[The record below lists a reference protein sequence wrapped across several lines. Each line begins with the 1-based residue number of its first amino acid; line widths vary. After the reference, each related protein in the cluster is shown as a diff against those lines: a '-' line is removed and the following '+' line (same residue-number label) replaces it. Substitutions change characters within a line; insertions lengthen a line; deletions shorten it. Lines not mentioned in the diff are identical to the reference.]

1 MNRVISFILLSLLML
16 SVTTFFIADVDEEED
31 ISYFVSNEVV
41 TNTTI
46 FKELDPQV
54 KVKKVLRDFNLD
66 NFYET
71 TERNIDFSITK
82 LNFDLE
88 QLNKELT
95 FLIKRQNFNKF
106 KTDNGGIKGIYVN
119 GYHMDNKNKIDA
131 ILDITDKTNINTLV
145 IDVKTDNGHILF
157 ESDNELSKQ
166 MNNIRSKYDEFIIR
180 EYKNKNLYLIGRV
193 VVFQDPTFAK
203 TFPNEAVFDTAK
215 KTIYSQDGQY
225 FIDPGSKLAQKY
237 ILDISKEACLLG
249 FDEIQFDYIRYPD
262 SNYKF
267 MKFKDENNYENR
279 VNNINTFLKNGKE
292 ELNAIGC
299 FVSADIFGYVL
310 SNKFDGGIG
319 QNLETLSENVDFI
332 SPMVY
337 PSHYSNGSFGY
348 DNPNKNPYGVVTSAL
363 NDGLER
369 DIEPKKLRP
378 YLQGFWHSSEDVKE
392 NIRAAEDK
400 GLDWLIWNVSSFYNQ
415 EYFIS
420 IDS

>member
-1 MNRVISFILLSLLML
+1 M
-16 SVTTFFIADVDEEED
+16 
-31 ISYFVSNEVV
+31 
-41 TNTTI
+41 
-46 FKELDPQV
+46 
-54 KVKKVLRDFNLD
+54 
-66 NFYET
+66 
-71 TERNIDFSITK
+71 
-82 LNFDLE
+82 
-88 QLNKELT
+88 
-95 FLIKRQNFNKF
+95 
-106 KTDNGGIKGIYVN
+106 
-119 GYHMDNKNKIDA
+119 
-131 ILDITDKTNINTLV
+131 
-145 IDVKTDNGHILF
+145 KTDNGHILF

-348 DNPNKNPYGVVTSAL
+348 DNPNKNPYGVIT
-363 NDGLER
+363 
-369 DIEPKKLRP
+369 
-378 YLQGFWHSSEDVKE
+378 
-392 NIRAAEDK
+392 
-400 GLDWLIWNVSSFYNQ
+400 
-415 EYFIS
+415 
-420 IDS
+420 

>member
-1 MNRVISFILLSLLML
+1 MNRVISFILLSLLIL

-193 VVFQDPTFAK
+193 VVFQ
-203 TFPNEAVFDTAK
+203 
-215 KTIYSQDGQY
+215 
-225 FIDPGSKLAQKY
+225 
-237 ILDISKEACLLG
+237 
-249 FDEIQFDYIRYPD
+249 
-262 SNYKF
+262 
-267 MKFKDENNYENR
+267 
-279 VNNINTFLKNGKE
+279 
-292 ELNAIGC
+292 
-299 FVSADIFGYVL
+299 L
-310 SNKFDGGIG
+310 S
-319 QNLETLSENVDFI
+319 
-332 SPMVY
+332 
-337 PSHYSNGSFGY
+337 
-348 DNPNKNPYGVVTSAL
+348 
-363 NDGLER
+363 
-369 DIEPKKLRP
+369 
-378 YLQGFWHSSEDVKE
+378 
-392 NIRAAEDK
+392 
-400 GLDWLIWNVSSFYNQ
+400 LIH
-415 EYFIS
+415 I
-420 IDS
+420 